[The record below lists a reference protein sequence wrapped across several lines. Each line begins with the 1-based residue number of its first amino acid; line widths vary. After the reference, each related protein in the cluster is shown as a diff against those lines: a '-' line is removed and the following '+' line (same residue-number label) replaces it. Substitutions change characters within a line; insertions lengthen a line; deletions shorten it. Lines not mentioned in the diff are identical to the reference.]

1 MANPYMD
8 WTEFEREISAELKAR
23 YESIPDDLQKIDFLT
38 GIRDAKSEMMNLNA
52 GGNTDYS
59 LPHMGEA
66 YAIYY
71 HMQRADNIFLAL
83 SKINESI
90 EFPAIMKALDIG
102 SGTGGGSTAISY
114 WLGQYGT
121 SLVQKEA
128 TVYGVEKA
136 EPMSK
141 MAASLDHRL
150 RQRLQDKR
158 VRLLSYP
165 LSKTQTAIEQLAD
178 EIFDLIIFSYTFDVY
193 DPSKHGEIMSRVLRL
208 TRKLNSNGVALFL
221 VPNTSVKIEFMQRIV
236 SFLEEMGMQSLPVNI
251 DRGCFCASEKRPSI
265 LRNACLYFNAECNRL
280 GLPEIYVIPDDFPY
294 YGFFGQC
301 FALTWRGSS

>member
-1 MANPYMD
+1 MD
-8 WTEFEREISAELKAR
+8 WTEFEHEIFAELKAR

-59 LPHMGEA
+59 LPYMGEA

-90 EFPAIMKALDIG
+90 EMPAIMKALDIG
-102 SGTGGGSTAISY
+102 SGTGGGLTAISY
-114 WLGQYGT
+114 WLQRCGNP
-121 SLVQKEA
+121 LAQKEA

-136 EPMSK
+136 EPMSGI
-141 MAASLDHRL
+141 ATSLGR
-150 RQRLQDKR
+150 RLQKR
-158 VRLLSYP
+158 LQNKSMRLLSYP
-165 LSKTQTAIEQLAD
+165 LSKTQTAIEQLDD
-178 EIFDLIIFSYTFDVY
+178 EMFDLAIFSYTFDVY
-193 DPSKHGEIMSRVLRL
+193 DLSKHGEVMSRVLRL

-221 VPNTSVKIEFMQRIV
+221 VPNTSVKIEFMQKMV
-236 SFLEEMGMQSLPVNI
+236 SFLEEMGMQSLPINI
-251 DRGCFCASEKRPSI
+251 DRGCFCGSEKRPSI
-265 LRNACLYFNAECNRL
+265 LKDACLYLNTECKKL
-280 GLPEIYVIPDDFPY
+280 GLPKIYIIQDDFPY